1 MNRDFM
7 PDADPEQR
15 LQILKE
21 TCDQHE
27 VTTYYRD
34 LTPDELDVK
43 REELSENLIKISGFD
58 DILEE
63 QKTEYK
69 SKTKPLKL
77 QNKELLEEVKTRKAK
92 VDGILFHL
100 ANHTDGVMET
110 YNENGEFIQSRRL
123 RPDEKQAK
131 LFTVPKAA
139 NDN

>member
-1 MNRDFM
+1 MNKDFM
-7 PDADPEQR
+7 PDMEAAQR
-15 LQILKE
+15 LELLKE
-21 TCDQHE
+21 TCDHQE
-27 VTTYYRD
+27 QTTYYRD

-43 REELSENLIKISGFD
+43 REELSENLIKISEFD

-77 QNKELLEEVKTRKAK
+77 ENKELLEEVKTRKAK

-100 ANHTDGVMET
+100 ANHTEGVMET
-110 YNENGEFIQSRRL
+110 YNESGEFISSRRL

-131 LFTVPKAA
+131 LFVAGRA
-139 NDN
+139 VNQ